1 MKRLLAVLL
10 FGLVACTAG
19 GRQANSVTYK
29 PPPPLILVAIVDPTS
44 GTLPDQ
50 LHQLGGVVRAG
61 ASPGE
66 ALVVML
72 MQAHVAGTYVV
83 RRGDSLSSIA
93 GANGLTL
100 AEIEA
105 ANPQFGPLS
114 GRNFGLIY
122 QGEKVTLPDRGA
134 QDPLALVSRAPAGP
148 PLPVLLQAPHEPSNP
163 TDFQQAE
170 YNRTVAANKATN
182 DARIAA
188 WRAEAER
195 AVQPWQSQ
203 VTATLDA
210 KAGTMAT
217 GTATTSGHAL
227 SASIILGVTTLQ
239 GLQGRRTLLILG
251 GADGGPGAFA
261 PHSLAGIDLVIANV
275 ADPAAGNAWTAAG
288 KSAGAASV
296 SVLDV
301 ALTQLQLAQV
311 VNQ

>member
-1 MKRLLAVLL
+1 
-10 FGLVACTAG
+10 
-19 GRQANSVTYK
+19 
-29 PPPPLILVAIVDPTS
+29 
-44 GTLPDQ
+44 
-50 LHQLGGVVRAG
+50 
-61 ASPGE
+61 
-66 ALVVML
+66 
-72 MQAHVAGTYVV
+72 
-83 RRGDSLSSIA
+83 
-93 GANGLTL
+93 

-148 PLPVLLQAPHEPSNP
+148 PLPVLLQAPQEPSNP

-210 KAGTMAT
+210 KAGTMTT
-217 GTATTSGHAL
+217 GTATSRNQHGGRDGIDRKNRAAGATRDGRTGRAYRNDARFPGQAARRARL
-227 SASIILGVTTLQ
+227 PGPEGGLAPPRVAS
-239 GLQGRRTLLILG
+239 G
-251 GADGGPGAFA
+251 GADHAHAEGRGSRDRRRSHRALRRRVPAPQAQLRRRGAA
-261 PHSLAGIDLVIANV
+261 RH
-275 ADPAAGNAWTAAG
+275 
-288 KSAGAASV
+288 SAGPARHAA
-296 SVLDV
+296 
-301 ALTQLQLAQV
+301 
-311 VNQ
+311 